1 MKLKKR
7 EKKEHIVFFKL
18 LYTALIVLLYLLGRK
33 IPLFHIDTVA
43 YQNMAV
49 EGESLLLQMI
59 GGDTYRYSVF
69 ALGVSPYIS
78 ASILVQV
85 YSNYRKRSH
94 KGALDVGKTNRLTVG
109 LCLFFTVWQAVVH
122 VRKLIFVPVD
132 GQEPWIYAIAVL
144 EMIAGVMVVL
154 WLSARNKQY
163 GIGGRTMLIYVN
175 IVDGML
181 NTLKKQEW
189 GGLALPLMV
198 SVLVVFIMLIMEN
211 TQVRLP
217 LQRIS
222 IYSLKKDKDY
232 LPLKLNPIG
241 VMPVIYSSAIFS
253 LFGMLASG
261 LAQLFPKQSFCIWL
275 SENVVQNRPLGI
287 GLYLGIICL
296 LTMLLSGVFL
306 NLDEVT
312 EQLLKNGDSILDIY
326 AGEDTKRYLTGK
338 LRLLSVF
345 SALVMCVCVG
355 GPLILQCMGKMD
367 ESLSMFPVSVMMMVG
382 IWNQLHQEVDSLRC
396 LEQYHMFI

>member
-1 MKLKKR
+1 MKSKKK
-7 EKKEHIVFFKL
+7 EKKEHIVSLKL
-18 LYTALIVLLYLLGRK
+18 LYTALIVLLYLMGRK
-33 IPLFHIDTVA
+33 IPLFYIDTAA
-43 YQNMAV
+43 YQSMAV
-49 EGESLLLQMI
+49 EESLLLQMI
-59 GGDTYRYSVF
+59 GGDAYRYSVF

-85 YSNYRKRSH
+85 YSNYRKKSH

-122 VRKLIFVPVD
+122 VRKLIFVPAA
-132 GQEPWIYAIAVL
+132 GRESWIYAIAVL

-189 GGLALPLMV
+189 SGLAIPLMV
-198 SVLVVFIMLIMEN
+198 SVVVVFVMLIMEN

-222 IYSLKKDKDY
+222 IYSLNKDKDY

-253 LFGMLASG
+253 LFGMLAGG

-275 SENVVQNRPLGI
+275 SENVVQYRPLGI
-287 GLYLGIICL
+287 GLYLGIICV

-312 EQLLKNGDSILDIY
+312 EQLLKNGDSILDVY
-326 AGEDTKRYLTGK
+326 AGEDTKKYLTGK
-338 LRLLSVF
+338 LRRLSVF
-345 SALVMCVCVG
+345 SALVMCACVG
-355 GPLILQCMGKMD
+355 GPLILQCMGKMN

-396 LEQYHMFI
+396 LEKYHMFI